1 MGCKVDD
8 LLIRGSLEV
17 ILEGIG
23 DIHNTNGDVV
33 GGINDNNQPE
43 CEF

>member
-23 DIHNTNGDVV
+23 DIHNYNGKVV
-33 GGINDNNQPE
+33 GGRNSNSQPE
-43 CEF
+43 SK